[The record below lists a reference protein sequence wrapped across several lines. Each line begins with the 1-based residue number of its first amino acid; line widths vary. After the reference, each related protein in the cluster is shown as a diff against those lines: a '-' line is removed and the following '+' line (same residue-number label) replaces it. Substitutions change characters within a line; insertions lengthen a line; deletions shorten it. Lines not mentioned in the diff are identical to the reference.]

1 MILTELKHLI
11 NHVYI
16 FLWYVPDVQA
26 GFDAAKLCDKYPDPS
41 SEGKTTYE
49 HFDKQEIVPL
59 IQLNRSRRGLQK
71 SGSATDSNKHSKNP
85 RLEPS
90 AKEHSCKILIAEPD
104 IVNDLEYSK
113 NSSIQNS
120 QVLSKFILRTLQ
132 SLTRVDTLLLDVNTE
147 TKKTD
152 HYAHTHIQPR

>member
-16 FLWYVPDVQA
+16 FLWYVPDVGA

-59 IQLNRSRRGLQK
+59 IQLNRSPRGLQK

-120 QVLSKFILRTLQ
+120 RVLSKFISRTLS
-132 SLTRVDTLLLDVNTE
+132 SLTRVDALLFDVNTE
-147 TKKTD
+147 NKKD
-152 HYAHTHIQPR
+152 RPLCTHVWPK

>member
-16 FLWYVPDVQA
+16 FLWYVPDVGA

-59 IQLNRSRRGLQK
+59 IQLNRSPRGLQK

-120 QVLSKFILRTLQ
+120 RVLSKFISRTLQ
-132 SLTRVDTLLLDVNTE
+132 SLTKVDASLFDVNTE
-147 TKKTD
+147 NKKD
-152 HYAHTHIQPR
+152 RPLCAHIRPK